1 MFYIPWF
8 HYNKKN
14 SNRINSEE
22 PLNMKKFLI
31 YLIASLV
38 IIAIAAMVGLRNPSI
53 QDKVMISVLEGLI
66 PSSNLPEEDSLSA
79 VICGSRSPIP
89 SPGRAQT
96 CVMVRAGENIYIVDI
111 GDGSSSNLRNW
122 GIPFNKIKSV
132 LLTHLHSDHISDL
145 ADLHQASWIMQRRK
159 AKLDVYGPQGV
170 GLVTKGFEAA
180 YEPDYFFR
188 NTHHGDQIAPLDVA
202 GLNPH
207 TVDLNQPKIIDED
220 GLIVTAFE
228 VVHDPVKPA
237 LGYRFD
243 YKGRS
248 LVISGDTS
256 YSENLIENSR
266 DADVL
271 IHEAQANHMINLL
284 RDFNLQM
291 GANLNAKLMEDITTY
306 HTTLVEAAEIAN
318 LANVKHLIFYHLTPA
333 PRNRITEIIF
343 LRGVDEVREE
353 WTLSRD
359 GTMVVLPVGSG
370 DINILELE

>member
-1 MFYIPWF
+1 
-8 HYNKKN
+8 
-14 SNRINSEE
+14 
-22 PLNMKKFLI
+22 MKKFLI
-31 YLIASLV
+31 YLVAALV
-38 IIAIAAMVGLRNPSI
+38 IIAIAAMVGLRNPSV

-111 GDGSSSNLRNW
+111 GDGSASNLRNW

-145 ADLHQASWIMQRRK
+145 ADLHQASWLMQRRK

-170 GLVTKGFEAA
+170 GLVTKGFETA

-202 GLNPH
+202 GLNPL
-207 TVDLNQPKIIDED
+207 TVDLNQPKIINED

-266 DADVL
+266 DVDVL

-333 PRNRITEIIF
+333 PRNLITEIIF

-359 GTMVVLPVGSG
+359 GTMVVLPVES
-370 DINILELE
+370 DEVIFSRT

>member
-1 MFYIPWF
+1 
-8 HYNKKN
+8 
-14 SNRINSEE
+14 
-22 PLNMKKFLI
+22 MKKFLI
-31 YLIASLV
+31 YLVASLV
-38 IIAIAAMVGLRNPSI
+38 IIAISAMVGLRNPSV

-111 GDGSSSNLRNW
+111 GDGSASNLRNW

-145 ADLHQASWIMQRRK
+145 ADLHQASWLMQRRK

-170 GLVTKGFEAA
+170 GLVTKGFETA

-202 GLNPH
+202 GLNPL

-266 DADVL
+266 DVDVL

-306 HTTLVEAAEIAN
+306 HTTPVEAAEIAN

-333 PRNRITEIIF
+333 PRNLITEIIF

-359 GTMVVLPVGSG
+359 GTMVVLPVES
-370 DINILELE
+370 DEVIFSRT

>member
-1 MFYIPWF
+1 
-8 HYNKKN
+8 
-14 SNRINSEE
+14 
-22 PLNMKKFLI
+22 MKKFLI
-31 YLIASLV
+31 YLVAALV
-38 IIAIAAMVGLRNPSI
+38 IIAIAAMVGLRNPSV

-111 GDGSSSNLRNW
+111 GDGSASNLRNW

-145 ADLHQASWIMQRRK
+145 ADLHLASWIMQRRK

-170 GLVTKGFEAA
+170 GLVTKGFETA

-266 DADVL
+266 DVDVL

-333 PRNRITEIIF
+333 PRNLITEIIF

-359 GTMVVLPVGSG
+359 GTMVVLPVES
-370 DINILELE
+370 DEVIFSRT

>member
-1 MFYIPWF
+1 
-8 HYNKKN
+8 
-14 SNRINSEE
+14 
-22 PLNMKKFLI
+22 MKKFLI
-31 YLIASLV
+31 YLVASLV
-38 IIAIAAMVGLRNPSI
+38 IIAISAMVGLRNPSV

-111 GDGSSSNLRNW
+111 GDGSASNLRNW

-145 ADLHQASWIMQRRK
+145 ADLHQASWLMQRRK

-170 GLVTKGFEAA
+170 GLVTKGFETA

-202 GLNPH
+202 GLNPL

-266 DADVL
+266 DVDVL
-271 IHEAQANHMINLL
+271 IHEAQANHMINLM
-284 RDFNLQM
+284 RDFNLEM

-306 HTTLVEAAEIAN
+306 HTTPVEAAEIAN

-333 PRNRITEIIF
+333 PRNLITEIIF

-359 GTMVVLPVGSG
+359 GTMVVLPVES
-370 DINILELE
+370 DEVIFSRT

>member
-1 MFYIPWF
+1 
-8 HYNKKN
+8 
-14 SNRINSEE
+14 
-22 PLNMKKFLI
+22 MKKFLI
-31 YLIASLV
+31 YLVASIL
-38 IIAIAAMVGLRNPSI
+38 IITIAAMVGLRSPSV
-53 QDKVMISVLEGLI
+53 QDRIMVSVISGMINA
-66 PSSNLPEEDSLSA
+66 PNNLPQEDALSA
-79 VICGSRSPIP
+79 AVCGSRSPIP
-89 SPGRAQT
+89 SPGRAET

-111 GDGSSSNLRNW
+111 GDGSASNLRNW

-145 ADLHQASWIMQRRK
+145 ADLHLASWIMQRRK

-170 GLVTKGFEAA
+170 GLVTKGFETA

-248 LVISGDTS
+248 LIISGDTS
-256 YSENLIENSR
+256 YSKNLIENSR
-266 DADVL
+266 DVDVL
-271 IHEAQANHMINLL
+271 FHEAQANHMINLI
-284 RDFNLQM
+284 RDFNLQR
-291 GANLNAKLMEDITTY
+291 GADLNAKLMEDITTY
-306 HTTLVEAAEIAN
+306 HTTPVEAAEIAN

-333 PRNRITEIIF
+333 PRNYITEIIF
-343 LRGVDEVREE
+343 LRGVDEIREE
-353 WTLSRD
+353 WTLSND
-359 GTMVVLPVGSG
+359 GTMVVLPVGS
-370 DINILELE
+370 DEIIISKIE

>member
-1 MFYIPWF
+1 
-8 HYNKKN
+8 
-14 SNRINSEE
+14 
-22 PLNMKKFLI
+22 MKKFLI
-31 YLIASLV
+31 YLVASV
-38 IIAIAAMVGLRNPSI
+38 IIITVAAMIGLRNPSV
-53 QDKVMISVLEGLI
+53 QDRVMISALEGFI
-66 PSSNLPEEDSLSA
+66 PSINLPTEDSLSA

-111 GDGSSSNLRNW
+111 GDGSASNLRNW

-145 ADLHQASWIMQRRK
+145 ADLHQASWIMQNRK
-159 AKLDVYGPQGV
+159 TKLNVYGPEGV
-170 GLVTKGFEAA
+170 GLVTKGFETA

-202 GLNPH
+202 GFNAL
-207 TVDLNQPKIIDED
+207 TVDLNQPKIINEE
-220 GLIVTAFE
+220 GLVVTAFE

-256 YSENLIENSR
+256 YTENLIESSNS
-266 DADVL
+266 ADVL

-284 RDFNLQM
+284 RDFNLLN
-291 GANLNAKLMEDITTY
+291 GAKLNAKLMEDIITY
-306 HTTLVEAAEIAN
+306 HTTPVEAARIAN
-318 LANVKHLIFYHLTPA
+318 LAEVKHLIFYHLTPA
-333 PRNRITEIIF
+333 PRNTLTERIF
-343 LRGVDEVREE
+343 LRGVDEVRED
-353 WTLSRD
+353 WTLSKD
-359 GTMVVLPVGSG
+359 GTMVVLPVGTDEIIISEV
-370 DINILELE
+370 D

>member
-1 MFYIPWF
+1 M
-8 HYNKKN
+8 
-14 SNRINSEE
+14 
-22 PLNMKKFLI
+22 
-31 YLIASLV
+31 
-38 IIAIAAMVGLRNPSI
+38 
-53 QDKVMISVLEGLI
+53 
-66 PSSNLPEEDSLSA
+66 
-79 VICGSRSPIP
+79 
-89 SPGRAQT
+89 
-96 CVMVRAGENIYIVDI
+96 
-111 GDGSSSNLRNW
+111 
-122 GIPFNKIKSV
+122 PFNKIKSV
-132 LLTHLHSDHISDL
+132 LLTHLHSDHIFDL
-145 ADLHQASWIMQRRK
+145 ASLHQASWIMQRRK

-170 GLVTKGFEAA
+170 GLVTKGLETA

-188 NTHHGDQIAPLDVA
+188 NTHHGAQIAPLDVA
-202 GLNPH
+202 GFNPH

-266 DADVL
+266 DVDVL
-271 IHEAQANHMINLL
+271 IHEAQANHVINLI
-284 RDFNLQM
+284 RDFNIQM
-291 GANLNAKLMEDITTY
+291 GANLAAKVMEDIIIY
-306 HTTLVEAAEIAN
+306 HTTPAQAAEIAN

-359 GTMVVLPVGSG
+359 GTMVVLPVES
-370 DINILELE
+370 DEIILSELE

>member
-1 MFYIPWF
+1 
-8 HYNKKN
+8 
-14 SNRINSEE
+14 
-22 PLNMKKFLI
+22 MKKFLI
-31 YLIASLV
+31 YLIASIL
-38 IIAIAAMVGLRNPSI
+38 IITIAAMVGLRSPSV
-53 QDKVMISVLEGLI
+53 QDRIMVSVVSGMINA
-66 PSSNLPEEDSLSA
+66 PNNLPQKDALSA
-79 VICGSRSPIP
+79 VVCGSRSPIP
-89 SPGRAQT
+89 SPGRAET

-111 GDGSSSNLRNW
+111 GDGSASNLRSW

-145 ADLHQASWIMQRRK
+145 ADLHLASWIMQRRK

-170 GLVTKGFEAA
+170 GLVTKGFETA

-266 DADVL
+266 DVDVL

-284 RDFNLQM
+284 RDFNLQR

-306 HTTLVEAAEIAN
+306 HTTPVEAAEIAN

-333 PRNRITEIIF
+333 PRNYITEIIF
-343 LRGVDEVREE
+343 LRGVDEIREE
-353 WTLSRD
+353 WTLSND
-359 GTMVVLPVGSG
+359 GTMVVLPVGS
-370 DINILELE
+370 DEIIISKIK

>member
-1 MFYIPWF
+1 
-8 HYNKKN
+8 
-14 SNRINSEE
+14 
-22 PLNMKKFLI
+22 MKKFLI
-31 YLIASLV
+31 YLVASIL
-38 IIAIAAMVGLRNPSI
+38 IITIAAMVGLRSPSV
-53 QDKVMISVLEGLI
+53 QDRIMVSVISGMINASD
-66 PSSNLPEEDSLSA
+66 NLPQEDALSA
-79 VICGSRSPIP
+79 AVCGSRSPIP

-111 GDGSSSNLRNW
+111 GDGSASNLRNW

-132 LLTHLHSDHISDL
+132 LLTHLHSDHIFDL
-145 ADLHQASWIMQRRK
+145 ASLHQASWIMQKRK

-170 GLVTKGFEAA
+170 GLVTKGFETA

-188 NTHHGDQIAPLDVA
+188 NSHHGEQIAPLDVA
-202 GLNPH
+202 GFNPH
-207 TVDLNQPKIIDED
+207 TVDLNQPKVIHED

-256 YSENLIENSR
+256 YSENLIEKSR

-271 IHEAQANHMINLL
+271 FHEAQANHMINLI
-284 RDFNLQM
+284 RDFNIQM
-291 GANLNAKLMEDITTY
+291 GANLAAKVMEDIITY
-306 HTTLVEAAEIAN
+306 HTTPIEAAEIAN

-333 PRNRITEIIF
+333 PRNYITETMF

-353 WTLSRD
+353 WTLSND
-359 GTMVVLPVGSG
+359 GTMVVLPVGTYEIFISK
-370 DINILELE
+370 IK

>member
-1 MFYIPWF
+1 
-8 HYNKKN
+8 
-14 SNRINSEE
+14 
-22 PLNMKKFLI
+22 MKKFLI
-31 YLIASLV
+31 YLVASLV
-38 IIAIAAMVGLRNPSI
+38 IIAIAAMVGLRNPSV

-111 GDGSSSNLRNW
+111 GDGSASNLRNW

-145 ADLHQASWIMQRRK
+145 ADLHLASWIMQRRK

-170 GLVTKGFEAA
+170 GLVTKGFETA

-266 DADVL
+266 DVDVL
-271 IHEAQANHMINLL
+271 IHEAQANHMINLM

-333 PRNRITEIIF
+333 PRNRITETIF

-359 GTMVVLPVGSG
+359 GTMVVLPVES
-370 DINILELE
+370 DEIILSELE

>member
-1 MFYIPWF
+1 
-8 HYNKKN
+8 
-14 SNRINSEE
+14 
-22 PLNMKKFLI
+22 MKKFLI
-31 YLIASLV
+31 YLVAALV
-38 IIAIAAMVGLRNPSI
+38 IIAIAAMVGLRNPSV

-111 GDGSSSNLRNW
+111 GDGSASNLRNW

-145 ADLHQASWIMQRRK
+145 ADLHLASWIMQRRK

-170 GLVTKGFEAA
+170 GLVTKGFETA

-266 DADVL
+266 DVDVL

-306 HTTLVEAAEIAN
+306 HTTPVEAAEIAN

-333 PRNRITEIIF
+333 PRNLITEIIF

-359 GTMVVLPVGSG
+359 GTMVVLPVES
-370 DINILELE
+370 DEVIFSRT

>member
-1 MFYIPWF
+1 
-8 HYNKKN
+8 
-14 SNRINSEE
+14 
-22 PLNMKKFLI
+22 MKKFLI
-31 YLIASLV
+31 YLVASLV
-38 IIAIAAMVGLRNPSI
+38 IIAISAMVGLRNPSV

-111 GDGSSSNLRNW
+111 GDGSASNLRSW

-145 ADLHQASWIMQRRK
+145 ADLHLASWIMQRRK

-170 GLVTKGFEAA
+170 GLVTKGFETA

-202 GLNPH
+202 GLNPL
-207 TVDLNQPKIIDED
+207 TVDLNQPKIINED

-266 DADVL
+266 DVDVL

-306 HTTLVEAAEIAN
+306 HTTPVEAAEIAN

-333 PRNRITEIIF
+333 PRNLITEIIF

-359 GTMVVLPVGSG
+359 GTMVVLPVES
-370 DINILELE
+370 DEVIFSRT

>member
-1 MFYIPWF
+1 
-8 HYNKKN
+8 
-14 SNRINSEE
+14 
-22 PLNMKKFLI
+22 MKKFLI
-31 YLIASLV
+31 YFVASILI
-38 IIAIAAMVGLRNPSI
+38 ITIAAMVGLRSPSV
-53 QDKVMISVLEGLI
+53 QDRIMVSVISGMINASD
-66 PSSNLPEEDSLSA
+66 NLPQEDALSA
-79 VICGSRSPIP
+79 AVCGSRSPIP

-111 GDGSSSNLRNW
+111 GDGSASNLRNW

-132 LLTHLHSDHISDL
+132 LLTHLHSDHIFDL
-145 ADLHQASWIMQRRK
+145 ASLHQASWIMQKRK

-170 GLVTKGFEAA
+170 GLVTKGFETA

-188 NTHHGDQIAPLDVA
+188 NSHHGDQIAPLDVA
-202 GLNPH
+202 GFNPH
-207 TVDLNQPKIIDED
+207 TVDLNQPKVIHED

-256 YSENLIENSR
+256 YSENLIEKSR

-271 IHEAQANHMINLL
+271 FHEAQANHMINLI
-284 RDFNLQM
+284 RDFNIQM
-291 GANLNAKLMEDITTY
+291 GANLAAKVMEDIITY
-306 HTTLVEAAEIAN
+306 HTTPIEAAEIAN

-333 PRNRITEIIF
+333 PRNYITETMF

-353 WTLSRD
+353 WTLSND
-359 GTMVVLPVGSG
+359 GTMVVLPVGTNEIIISK
-370 DINILELE
+370 IK